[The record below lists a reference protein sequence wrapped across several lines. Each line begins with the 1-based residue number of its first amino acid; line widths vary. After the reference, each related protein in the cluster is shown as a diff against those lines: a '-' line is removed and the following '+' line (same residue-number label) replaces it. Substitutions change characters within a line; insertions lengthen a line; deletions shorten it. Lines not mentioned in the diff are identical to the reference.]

1 MAVSKRQPTVEEA
14 EIAENFVK
22 ELNDFLNEIKM
33 KEMLEIADLR
43 TKGKLNSTSAKEL
56 FKIINER
63 HEERVNYL
71 VDWINK
77 KAKKKAVSAQ

>member
-1 MAVSKRQPTVEEA
+1 
-14 EIAENFVK
+14 
-22 ELNDFLNEIKM
+22 M
-33 KEMLEIADLR
+33 KEMLKIADLR